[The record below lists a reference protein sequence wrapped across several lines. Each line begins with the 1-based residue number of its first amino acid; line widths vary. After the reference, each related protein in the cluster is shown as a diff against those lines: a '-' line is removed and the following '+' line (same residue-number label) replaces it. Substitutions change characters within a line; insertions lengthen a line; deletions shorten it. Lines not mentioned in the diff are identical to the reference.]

1 MDGQKKVVVV
11 CICVYTNLM
20 VACIEVPITNT
31 RSSATYCVISSTFYV
46 VVFLNSTRCTN
57 TKIIREDLL
66 RAHRGTCK
74 IIQDKNTR
82 IIVLFKVQN
91 LNFFLSLHYS
101 SLTTSPFSLPLLF
114 LPVGRFGT
122 KTNVGAVL
130 LATNDLAVVSNS
142 IKTMPFLL
150 LIS

>member
-1 MDGQKKVVVV
+1 
-11 CICVYTNLM
+11 M

-91 LNFFLSLHYS
+91 LNYKYSSTSKNLFLSLHYS

>member
-1 MDGQKKVVVV
+1 MYTY
-11 CICVYTNLM
+11 IYTNLM

-91 LNFFLSLHYS
+91 LNYKYSSTSKNLFYLYTIHLLQHHPFLSLYFFYQS
-101 SLTTSPFSLPLLF
+101 VASVQKPT
-114 LPVGRFGT
+114 
-122 KTNVGAVL
+122 
-130 LATNDLAVVSNS
+130 
-142 IKTMPFLL
+142 
-150 LIS
+150 